1 MPFNPTLWFVNYR
14 IWLPPTKLV
23 YGSKIERYL
32 ANRQLFTR
40 VATSLSEPLTIT
52 HGVPQGSILG
62 PTFFSLY
69 MNDLPEVIKFSN
81 IESYIDGTK
90 IYFSFASKDIDSCL
104 RQVPKDLQHVVEWCR
119 ANYLLINPDKT
130 KFVLFGVRQLI
141 PKLPSNITVSFLGQ
155 DLVPVTSAKDLG
167 VTLDANLTFN
177 DHIASLTSIASS
189 LLSKLVQINTVR
201 HLFSKDVLDINLKC
215 PVFSKLFY
223 CSTVLSGTSK
233 GNFHKLELS

>member
-1 MPFNPTLWFVNYR
+1 MEAIVVVRPLSDKKKIVTVLIDLSKAFRQPMPFNPTLWFVNYR

-32 ANRQLFTR
+32 TNRQLFTR

-62 PTFFSLY
+62 PTFFSLF

-90 IYFSFASKDIDSCL
+90 IYFSFASKDTDSCL
-104 RQVPKDLQHVVEWCR
+104 RQVAKDLQHVVEWCR

-130 KFVLFGVRQLI
+130 KL
-141 PKLPSNITVSFLGQ
+141 SCLG
-155 DLVPVTSAKDLG
+155 
-167 VTLDANLTFN
+167 
-177 DHIASLTSIASS
+177 
-189 LLSKLVQINTVR
+189 
-201 HLFSKDVLDINLKC
+201 
-215 PVFSKLFY
+215 
-223 CSTVLSGTSK
+223 
-233 GNFHKLELS
+233 